1 MSKIFSFFDRLSKHK
16 CLVAFV
22 ITALFVCFLDANS
35 LWERHYRWDSIA
47 QMKAEINEL
56 KASYEDNT
64 QQLERLKSDPNR
76 VEQIARERYYMTR
89 DDEDLFIIQH
99 GGENL
104 SDGVVVDENADDSE
118 PEV

>member
-1 MSKIFSFFDRLSKHK
+1 MSKLFTFVDHLANHK
-16 CLVAFV
+16 CIVVVV

-35 LWERHYRWDSIA
+35 IWERHYRWESIA
-47 QMKAEINEL
+47 QMKSEISEL
-56 KASYEDNT
+56 KESYEDNT
-64 QQLERLKSDPNR
+64 RQLELLKSSPLR

-99 GGENL
+99 GDQMPSGN
-104 SDGVVVDENADDSE
+104 VVDENADDSE